1 MTSADQ
7 SQPLPRDDCFHYQNC
22 WYPVLFVQDWQK
34 NPYSFSLYGQP
45 LLIFRDQQG
54 KWGCLLDRCPHRLAK
69 LSTGQ
74 MIAGRL
80 ECLYHG
86 WQFETDGKCSHIP
99 QLPVNTPIPRNAKV
113 KSYRVMERQGVLWV
127 WLGEEETAKE
137 SDIPIIKDL
146 EDPNCVHTDYVIDFP
161 YEQGYLLENL
171 LDPAHV
177 NISHD
182 RSEFGAK
189 RENAQPL
196 AFQILEISAR
206 GIRSQW
212 RNSRNPQESWKYL
225 DFIAPNLVHYRFS
238 LPNPDW
244 CAGLALYGISLG
256 QGRSR
261 LLMRRYQNFA
271 VNSRQ
276 YRWRWLEHLRQSRIL
291 EDDLPLIQSQQQ
303 MVEKSRDSLQKLYLP
318 LKSSD
323 ALVIEL
329 RQWFDRYGDSFPY
342 YQGYTSQR
350 TTAIDLSDP
359 LPLDRYSRHTVHCR
373 TCSTAHENMVK
384 TKQIAILMGILL
396 ALLAILSPNQ
406 SIYQITALIFAILAL
421 AIAIAANYTRRK
433 FERTYEKKAHTKLQ

>member
-1 MTSADQ
+1 MTIADEPQ
-7 SQPLPRDDCFHYQNC
+7 SLATDDEFHYRNC
-22 WYPVLFVQDWQK
+22 WYPVLFMQDWQE
-34 NPYSFSLYGQP
+34 NPYSFCLYGEP
-45 LLIFRDQQG
+45 LVIFRDQQG

-74 MIAGRL
+74 VIDGRL

-86 WQFETDGKCSHIP
+86 WQFETDGSCSQIP
-99 QLPVNTPIPRNAKV
+99 QLQVDGTIPRNAKV
-113 KSYRVMERQGVLWV
+113 KSYPVVERQGVLWV
-127 WLGEEETAKE
+127 WLGKQETAKE
-137 SDIPIIKDL
+137 SDIPLIKDL
-146 EDPNCVHTDYVIDFP
+146 EVPNCVHTDYVIDFP

-212 RNSRNPQESWKYL
+212 RNSGNPQESWKNL

-261 LLMRRYQNFA
+261 LLVRRYQNFA

-291 EDDLPLIQSQQQ
+291 EDDLPLIQSQQE
-303 MVEKSRDSLQKLYLP
+303 MVEKSRDNLQKLYLP
-318 LKSSD
+318 LKTSD
-323 ALVIEL
+323 SLVIEL
-329 RQWFDRYGDSFPY
+329 RQWFDRYGDSLPY
-342 YQGYTSQR
+342 YQGYTSHR

-359 LPLDRYSRHTVHCR
+359 LPLDRYSRHTVHCS
-373 TCSTAHENMVK
+373 TCSAAHKKMVK
-384 TKQIAILMGILL
+384 TKQIAIGIGILL
-396 ALLAILSPNQ
+396 ALLAILSPDQ
-406 SIYQITALIFAILAL
+406 SLYQINAVILAILAL
-421 AIAIAANYTRRK
+421 GIAIAAHYTRTK
-433 FERTYEKKAHTKLQ
+433 FERTYEKKPNIN

>member
-1 MTSADQ
+1 MTSTDQ
-7 SQPLPRDDCFHYQNC
+7 SQPLPRDDYFHYQNC

-54 KWGCLLDRCPHRLAK
+54 KWGCLLDCCPHRLAK

-238 LPNPDW
+238 LPNPHW

-261 LLMRRYQNFA
+261 LLVRRYQNFA

-350 TTAIDLSDP
+350 TTAIDLFDP

-373 TCSTAHENMVK
+373 TCSAAHENMVK

-421 AIAIAANYTRRK
+421 AIAIAANYTRTK
-433 FERTYEKKAHTKLQ
+433 FERTFEKKAHTKLH